1 MVNFLKFSSES
12 FHQDTDRRVVFKFR
26 EIWLTGNRALLT
38 WQKTK
43 FGLALQMSLLGVLHP
58 ISARA
63 SPR

>member
-38 WQKTK
+38 
-43 FGLALQMSLLGVLHP
+43 
-58 ISARA
+58 
-63 SPR
+63 